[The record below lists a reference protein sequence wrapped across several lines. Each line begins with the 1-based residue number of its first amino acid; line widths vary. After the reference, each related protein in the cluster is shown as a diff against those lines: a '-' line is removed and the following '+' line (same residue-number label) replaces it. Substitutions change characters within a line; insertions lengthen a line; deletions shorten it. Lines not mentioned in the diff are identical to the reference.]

1 MLVSNF
7 EIYLLIGFFG
17 FLFIL
22 NSLAT
27 YIVLNT
33 TFKVKERRLYQII
46 FVWLIPYIGAMLTI
60 YINKQDYYDQKLAR
74 KKSGFTDSYAATAYQ
89 ASNHRGGR

>member
-1 MLVSNF
+1 VSNF

-17 FLFIL
+17 FLFTL
-22 NSLAT
+22 NSLAI

-33 TFKVKERRLYQII
+33 YFKVKERRLYQIL
-46 FVWLIPYIGAMLTI
+46 FVWLLPYIGAMFTI

-74 KKSGFTDSYAATAYQ
+74 KESGFTDFFATTSYEAT
-89 ASNHRGGR
+89 NHRGGR